1 MVLTWE
7 KEVNTCEREVFFFDK
22 SGDMFK
28 MTQQP
33 PKQSSSLSLVNS
45 SKFIC
50 KCELEVGEH
59 EGSLNINDSG
69 VHEISPFTINNH
81 TKQIAYS
88 SQVKSQSKIQS
99 RYLRLKSYFVNA

>member
-59 EGSLNINDSG
+59 EGSLNISDSG

-81 TKQIAYS
+81 TKQIAIVLKLNHKAKS
-88 SQVKSQSKIQS
+88 SQGI
-99 RYLRLKSYFVNA
+99 LD